1 MGRRLLTDAIVNADE
16 FITMPASAQGL
27 YLQLMFAADDDGFVK
42 NPRTIARMSNA
53 SDDDLQILLTRRY
66 LLQFEH
72 GVVLIK
78 HWRMHNIR
86 KLDRYTP
93 TVYVDEYNS
102 LFVKT
107 NGAYT
112 QNAEEGVSCKGL
124 TVWVP
129 TSLDTGTTIE
139 QSRNQ
144 HRAMAEPQS
153 NNDGTDIANNGT
165 SINDTG
171 TAIDPKI
178 LIERKTLY
186 KVSNY
191 KRNKSLQQFDRLLDV
206 EDNPNVN
213 GLLKTQ
219 ACAREEFLGFL
230 KTNCNLDKCR
240 EHIESC
246 LPERKALFDEYV
258 KVLISPKTKR
268 NEKDLLTLTEDKFV
282 RIFNGLWNL
291 DEIDNMPKYVWAS
304 IQKFSEEETTNET
317 G

>member
-78 HWRMHNIR
+78 HWRMHNLR
-86 KLDRYTP
+86 RLDRYVHT
-93 TVYVDEYNS
+93 TYVDEYNS
-102 LFVKT
+102 LYIKT

-124 TVWVP
+124 KVWLP
-129 TSLDTGTTIE
+129 QSDDYGNQIE
-139 QSRNQ
+139 QSRQPHQSMVATTSSNTGDHIEQYGCHNQ
-144 HRAMAEPQS
+144 EEVATTS
-153 NNDGTDIANNGT
+153 N
-165 SINDTG
+165 
-171 TAIDPKI
+171 PKI

-191 KRNKSLQQFDRLLDV
+191 KRDKSLQQLDGWLDI
-206 EDNPNVN
+206 ERNISCSNTPSDPKCENALN
-213 GLLKTQ
+213 
-219 ACAREEFLGFL
+219 FLQ
-230 KTNCNLDKCR
+230 TNCNLEKYR
-240 EHIESC
+240 EHIEKC
-246 LPERKALFDEYV
+246 LPERKDLFEEYV
-258 KVLISPKTKR
+258 KVLLTPKTKR
-268 NEKDLLTLTEDKFV
+268 NEKDLLSLDEDKFV
-282 RIFNGLWNL
+282 SIFNCLWNL
-291 DEIDNMPKYVWAS
+291 DEIDNMANYVWMS
-304 IQKFSEEETTNET
+304 VHNYVKEETTNET

>member
-144 HRAMAEPQS
+144 HRAIAEPQS

-191 KRNKSLQQFDRLLDV
+191 RVKKSLQQLDGWLDI
-206 EDNPNVN
+206 ERDISCSNTPSDPKSANALN
-213 GLLKTQ
+213 
-219 ACAREEFLGFL
+219 FL
-230 KTNCNLDKCR
+230 KTNCNLEKYR
-240 EHIESC
+240 EHIEKC
-246 LPERKALFDEYV
+246 LPERKDLFEEYV
-258 KVLISPKTKR
+258 KVLLTPKTKR
-268 NEKDLLTLTEDKFV
+268 NEKDLLSLDEDKFV
-282 RIFNGLWNL
+282 SIFNCLWNL
-291 DEIDNMPKYVWAS
+291 DEIDNMANYVWMS
-304 IQKFSEEETTNET
+304 VHNYVKEEATNET

>member
-53 SDDDLQILLTRRY
+53 SDDDLQVLLTRRY
-66 LLQFEH
+66 LLPFDH

-124 TVWVP
+124 TMWVP

-153 NNDGTDIANNGT
+153 NNDGTNIANNGT

-171 TAIDPKI
+171 TTIDPKI
-178 LIERKTLY
+178 LIEKKTLY

-191 KRNKSLQQFDRLLDV
+191 KRGKSLQQLDGWLDI
-206 EDNPNVN
+206 ERNISCSNTPSDPKCENALN
-213 GLLKTQ
+213 
-219 ACAREEFLGFL
+219 FLQ
-230 KTNCNLDKCR
+230 TNCNLEKYR
-240 EHIESC
+240 EHIEKC
-246 LPERKALFDEYV
+246 LPERKDLFEEYV
-258 KVLISPKTKR
+258 KVLLTPKTKR
-268 NEKDLLTLTEDKFV
+268 NEKDLLSLDEDKFV
-282 RIFNGLWNL
+282 SIFNCLWNL
-291 DEIDNMPKYVWAS
+291 DEIDNMANYVWMS
-304 IQKFSEEETTNET
+304 VHNYVKEETTNET

>member
-1 MGRRLLTDAIVNADE
+1 M
-16 FITMPASAQGL
+16 
-27 YLQLMFAADDDGFVK
+27 
-42 NPRTIARMSNA
+42 
-53 SDDDLQILLTRRY
+53 
-66 LLQFEH
+66 
-72 GVVLIK
+72 
-78 HWRMHNIR
+78 
-86 KLDRYTP
+86 
-93 TVYVDEYNS
+93 
-102 LFVKT
+102 
-107 NGAYT
+107 
-112 QNAEEGVSCKGL
+112 
-124 TVWVP
+124 
-129 TSLDTGTTIE
+129 
-139 QSRNQ
+139 
-144 HRAMAEPQS
+144 
-153 NNDGTDIANNGT
+153 
-165 SINDTG
+165 
-171 TAIDPKI
+171 
-178 LIERKTLY
+178 IERKTLY

-191 KRNKSLQQFDRLLDV
+191 KRDKSLQQFDRLLDV

-268 NEKDLLTLTEDKFV
+268 NEKDLLSLTEDKFV

-291 DEIDNMPKYVWAS
+291 DEIDNMPKYIWAS

>member
-53 SDDDLQILLTRRY
+53 SDDDLQVLLTRRY
-66 LLQFEH
+66 LLPFDH

-124 TVWVP
+124 TMWVP
-129 TSLDTGTTIE
+129 TSLDTGTAIE

-144 HRAMAEPQS
+144 HRAMVEPQS
-153 NNDGTDIANNGT
+153 NNDGINIANNGT

-171 TAIDPKI
+171 TTIDPKI
-178 LIERKTLY
+178 LIEKKTLY

-191 KRNKSLQQFDRLLDV
+191 KRDKSLQQLDGWLDI
-206 EDNPNVN
+206 EKDISCSNTPSDPKSANA
-213 GLLKTQ
+213 LS
-219 ACAREEFLGFL
+219 FLQ
-230 KTNCNLDKCR
+230 TNCNLEKYR
-240 EHIESC
+240 EHIEKC
-246 LPERKALFDEYV
+246 LPERKDLFEEYV
-258 KVLISPKTKR
+258 KVLLTPKTKR
-268 NEKDLLTLTEDKFV
+268 NEKDLLSLDEDKFV
-282 RIFNGLWNL
+282 SIFNCLWNL
-291 DEIDNMPKYVWAS
+291 DEIDNMANYVWMS
-304 IQKFSEEETTNET
+304 VHNYVKEETTNET